1 MLPRLPLIAV
11 LAVLCGLSFSPSARA
26 EPVALTVMTYNVRF
40 ASETPPNAWPAR
52 RPLLRDVIRRA
63 APDVLGTQEGL
74 YPQLNDMAADLPGYA
89 WIGLGREGGSRG
101 EFMAVFYRTDRL
113 EPVAFDHFWL
123 SDTPEM
129 IGSATWGNRY
139 KRMVTWVRFRVRG
152 SGEEFYFWNTH
163 FDHEVPLAREKSAA
177 LLRRRIPEVAG
188 DTPVLLAG
196 DFNAAAGQDS
206 AYSLLTD
213 GGFLQDAWLKAQ
225 RHSGEGLGTFN
236 DFGKT
241 PQGGA
246 RIDWIL
252 FRGPWTSE
260 SAEIVTDKT
269 GDQYPS
275 DHYPVVVH
283 LRLGLR

>member
-1 MLPRLPLIAV
+1 
-11 LAVLCGLSFSPSARA
+11 
-26 EPVALTVMTYNVRF
+26 MTYNLRF

-52 RPLLRDVIRRA
+52 RPLVRDVVRRL

-74 YPQLNDMAADLPGYA
+74 YPQLKDIAADLPGYA

-123 SDTPEM
+123 SDTPET

-139 KRMVTWVRFRVRG
+139 KRMVTWVRFRVRD
-152 SGEEFYFWNTH
+152 SGAEFYFWNTH

-177 LLRRRIPEVAG
+177 LLKRRVAEVAG
-188 DTPVLLAG
+188 STPVLLVG
-196 DFNAAAGQDS
+196 DFNSPAGENP

-213 GGFLQDAWLKAQ
+213 GDFFQDAWTRAQ
-225 RHSGEGLGTFN
+225 HRTGEGLGTFN

-241 PQGGA
+241 PQGGT

-252 FRGPWTSE
+252 FRGPWESE
-260 SAEIVTDKT
+260 SAEIATDKT
-269 GDQYPS
+269 GTQYPS
-275 DHYPVVVH
+275 DHYPVAAR
-283 LRLGLR
+283 LRLR